1 MKVSHSTA
9 LRHARSV
16 DLLAGTFGNTSSGVL
31 NDSLKATPMAWR
43 PAPSG
48 QVVPFDMG
56 ITRTARELRLRRQL
70 QRHLLLLRARAV
82 PACEAAQ
89 PSGRPVRRPSAS
101 CALCAT
107 AAARRM
113 AAAAL
118 CRLRQQFKRLPFG
131 CLALSLPAAGDL
143 LC

>member
-31 NDSLKATPMAWR
+31 NDSLKREGYSDGMMAWR

-70 QRHLLLLRARAV
+70 QRHLLLLRAR
-82 PACEAAQ
+82 
-89 PSGRPVRRPSAS
+89 
-101 CALCAT
+101 CAGL
-107 AAARRM
+107 
-113 AAAAL
+113 
-118 CRLRQQFKRLPFG
+118 
-131 CLALSLPAAGDL
+131 
-143 LC
+143 

>member
-9 LRHARSV
+9 LRHAKSV
-16 DLLAGTFGNTSSGVL
+16 GLLAGTFGNTSSGVL

-70 QRHLLLLRARAV
+70 QRHLLLLRAR
-82 PACEAAQ
+82 
-89 PSGRPVRRPSAS
+89 
-101 CALCAT
+101 CAGL
-107 AAARRM
+107 
-113 AAAAL
+113 
-118 CRLRQQFKRLPFG
+118 
-131 CLALSLPAAGDL
+131 
-143 LC
+143 